1 MNILSYIWFWML
13 QVVIRHSSYKTIKLA
28 TFSRVL
34 NAVSANASV
43 TTTSTTY
50 ANYNAAKIYMLFQ
63 ITTPR
68 YINFQIH
75 ESEGNPV
82 KICKVH
88 LIDNTAV
95 WSKTPYT
102 LDDLCKFAIE
112 PDMANPPSIKIS
124 SLDYIMFLEL
134 QRYVDNNNY

>member
-1 MNILSYIWFWML
+1 MNILSYIWFWIC
-13 QVVIRHSSYKTIKLA
+13 QFWIRHSSSKTIKLA

-34 NAVSANASV
+34 NSIQANASV

-75 ESEGNPV
+75 EGNPV

-112 PDMANPPSIKIS
+112 PDMANPLSIKIS
-124 SLDYIMFLEL
+124 SLEYIMFLEL